1 MNHFLLFAILLLGS
15 LIHDDCES
23 FYKKTLYPIEI
34 KGSLTMK
41 EEQEDYFIF
50 HIKNEDGKNITLKLL
65 KNKTGKRIFNAAR
78 EKCQIFKSP
87 NRYSISVV
95 NFYDDETLF
104 VEKFPDPCE

>member
-41 EEQEDYFIF
+41 EEQEDYFM
-50 HIKNEDGKNITLKLL
+50 
-65 KNKTGKRIFNAAR
+65 R
-78 EKCQIFKSP
+78 S
-87 NRYSISVV
+87 SI
-95 NFYDDETLF
+95 N
-104 VEKFPDPCE
+104 